1 MAFFLNIETSTEIC
15 SICISEDETIL
26 ALKDADDPYVH
37 AGSITLLIQD
47 CLKQAGI
54 TLEQISAVSVSSGP
68 GSYTALRIGTSTAKG
83 ICYALDKP
91 LISIDT
97 LQALATASAQ
107 NMSGEWLHCPMI
119 DARRME
125 VYTAV
130 YDTKGNTI
138 ADKQALIVEADSFD
152 AYFSNG
158 KKIIFSGN
166 GSKKCQAILD
176 SPFAVFG
183 SIVCSATHLVPLTY
197 KAFLKEDFCDLAYYE
212 PFYLK
217 APNITT
223 PKKIL

>member
-54 TLEQISAVSVSSGP
+54 TLEQLSAVSVSSGP

-97 LQALATASAQ
+97 LQALAFASAQ
-107 NMSGEWLHCPMI
+107 KISGEWIHCPMI

-125 VYTAV
+125 VYTAM
-130 YDTKGNTI
+130 YDSKGNAI
-138 ADKQALIVEADSFD
+138 SDKQALIVEADSFD

-158 KKIIFSGN
+158 KK
-166 GSKKCQAILD
+166 
-176 SPFAVFG
+176 
-183 SIVCSATHLVPLTY
+183 
-197 KAFLKEDFCDLAYYE
+197 
-212 PFYLK
+212 
-217 APNITT
+217 
-223 PKKIL
+223 